1 MRKAAAVA
9 RSSAAPSPV
18 PGADPPTIAGDS
30 AQQQQQMGSAAL
42 GRPRAPSSLSVRRD
56 SPLPRNDPSIPGT
69 PMRATP
75 RPPSTRTSSSN
86 TAVYNT
92 RNLGGSGKGAARQPG
107 TDTSARKRLS
117 SLPMTSSVDDEP
129 EPDPPSP
136 GLAETSSAESSS
148 SESSPAQSRIIR
160 RPPRFQ
166 SNDGPSF
173 ADDEEEDEPAF
184 LPYRMQADASSSGN
198 NDLTATLK
206 GNLAAESSS
215 RRFPKAHHHRI
226 HKSQTSDSSAGSA
239 TPAGK
244 GSSADKT
251 KPSGPLSPRRTMEL
265 AGRSPSGKGKGYSRD
280 SDETPSMGSSFSD
293 LDGKSL
299 MRLFFIYNLD
309 PAILTYFTYRCIGDT
324 ICIGGSSCQQNA
336 RWRYHR

>member
-18 PGADPPTIAGDS
+18 PGADPPTTAVDAI
-30 AQQQQQMGSAAL
+30 QQQQQTGSAL
-42 GRPRAPSSLSVRRD
+42 GRPRAPSALSIRRD
-56 SPLPRNDPSIPGT
+56 SPLPRNDASVPGT
-69 PMRATP
+69 PMRVTP
-75 RPPSTRTSSSN
+75 RPQSTRTSSSN
-86 TAVYNT
+86 TAVYT
-92 RNLGGSGKGAARQPG
+92 ARNLGGSSKGIARQP
-107 TDTSARKRLS
+107 TADTSARKRLS
-117 SLPMTSSVDDEP
+117 SLPITTSVDDDDDP

-136 GLAETSSAESSS
+136 GPAETSSAESSS

-184 LPYRMQADASSSGN
+184 LPYRKQADASSSAGN

-206 GNLAAESSS
+206 GSPATADLSN
-215 RRFPKAHHHRI
+215 RRLPKSHHHHRI
-226 HKSQTSDSSAGSA
+226 HQSQTSDSSTGSA
-239 TPAGK
+239 TPAVK
-244 GSSADKT
+244 GSSADKGR
-251 KPSGPLSPRRTMEL
+251 PSGPLSPRRTMEL

-293 LDGKSL
+293 LDGEYLSGVSL
-299 MRLFFIYNLD
+299 
-309 PAILTYFTYRCIGDT
+309 PILR
-324 ICIGGSSCQQNA
+324 
-336 RWRYHR
+336 